1 MLTSDVTKVKKKT
14 HKVQDIYEGINYSPV
29 QFDIEWEEA
38 NRYPEFEKMGKE
50 NWIKLAKTGKVIK
63 VNDALSDKINNTEAG
78 TKYRHTWDDL
88 EEPKKE
94 RFYNALKTSTIE
106 LPLIAR
112 YDDGRLEL
120 VAGNTRLTGLMNKM
134 GKAKAWVFD
143 IPSSINERSAKE
155 VAADPVA
162 DERKRDNKQGEGK
175 YGSPKVQRL
184 MTIAKAK
191 YPYAKSDE
199 EVLAAWFYDVD
210 KLAQRKEQ
218 ELADAD
224 AEHNDSI
231 GFIELQVNDL
241 NDQIENMKKEILNI
255 STPAEKKNSIFS
267 NESINEIQAIQLG
280 RSQTGA
286 DLYSPNDAVAIVG
299 KLKNGMKVGIEYDPD
314 NNRDLEVFFI
324 W

>member
-1 MLTSDVTKVKKKT
+1 
-14 HKVQDIYEGINYSPV
+14 
-29 QFDIEWEEA
+29 
-38 NRYPEFEKMGKE
+38 
-50 NWIKLAKTGKVIK
+50 
-63 VNDALSDKINNTEAG
+63 
-78 TKYRHTWDDL
+78 
-88 EEPKKE
+88 
-94 RFYNALKTSTIE
+94 
-106 LPLIAR
+106 
-112 YDDGRLEL
+112 
-120 VAGNTRLTGLMNKM
+120 M

-241 NDQIENMKKEILNI
+241 NDQIE
-255 STPAEKKNSIFS
+255 T
-267 NESINEIQAIQLG
+267 
-280 RSQTGA
+280 
-286 DLYSPNDAVAIVG
+286 
-299 KLKNGMKVGIEYDPD
+299 
-314 NNRDLEVFFI
+314 FFF
-324 W
+324 WFL